1 MVGIIIVNY
10 NDWDNLRNCIKSIV
24 VNMPY
29 KIYVVDNASNSNV
42 YEQELRAIHNV
53 TYIKS
58 NINGGY
64 SFGNN
69 LGLGYAVNDGCEYFI
84 ISNTDIVFESN
95 SIDNLVYPLKNK
107 FCDIVGPR
115 VYLPSGEKQE
125 EILGIRVT
133 PISKIKLIFNSA
145 SNGLFFKKFRNKF
158 NNRSRN
164 NLENYQVYGVSGCC
178 FAFNKLTFESVLPF
192 DENIFLY
199 NEEWLFSEKA
209 FRKNLRTIID
219 NKANVLHMHGATT
232 KNLKLFSYQ
241 CFVKSEYYLLNTLF
255 PKFFILNGLISCL
268 RLPKLIIIY
277 FNERLNYKI

>member
-1 MVGIIIVNY
+1 MLGIIIVNY
-10 NDWDNLRNCIKSIV
+10 NDWDNLRNCMQSIV

-29 KIYVVDNASNSNV
+29 RIYIVDNLSKPNIYAN
-42 YEQELRAIHNV
+42 ELTKLENV
-53 TYIKS
+53 TYIQS
-58 NINGGY
+58 VINGGY

-69 LGLGYAVNDGCEYFI
+69 LGLTCAVNDGCEYFV

-95 SIDNLVYPLKNK
+95 SIDNLVYPLINK

-115 VYLPSGEKQE
+115 VYLPSGDKQE

-145 SNGLFFKKFRNKF
+145 SNGFFFKKFKDKF
-158 NNRSRN
+158 NNRNRN
-164 NLENYQVYGVSGCC
+164 NLESYDVYGVSGCC
-178 FAFNKLTFESVLPF
+178 FAFNKLTFQNVLPF

-199 NEEWLFSEKA
+199 NEEWLFSEKS
-209 FRKNLRTIID
+209 FKQNLRTIIN
-219 NKANVLHMHGATT
+219 NKSNVLHIHGATT

-241 CFVKSEYYLLNTLF
+241 CFVKSEYYLLKTLF
-255 PKFFILNGLISCL
+255 PKFFILNILIYCL

-277 FNERLNYKI
+277 FKERLFYKI